1 MIGLETAIR
10 KLVKVDNLQKQNK
23 TTNNGK
29 NINNYIAHHKED
41 LVTII
46 TYLCSLASETQAKWT
61 ELVFSQ
67 TGKKKTTK
75 TRMKIVIYYVNDE
88 KSNTKSVILIF

>member
-41 LVTII
+41 
-46 TYLCSLASETQAKWT
+46 
-61 ELVFSQ
+61 
-67 TGKKKTTK
+67 
-75 TRMKIVIYYVNDE
+75 
-88 KSNTKSVILIF
+88 